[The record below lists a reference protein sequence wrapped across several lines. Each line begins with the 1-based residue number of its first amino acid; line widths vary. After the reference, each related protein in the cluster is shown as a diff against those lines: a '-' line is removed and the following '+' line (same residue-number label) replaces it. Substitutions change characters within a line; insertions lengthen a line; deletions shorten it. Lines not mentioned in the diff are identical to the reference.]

1 MAADR
6 IEPHGQPRSAE
17 RWEHFP
23 HGADIGVRGIG
34 ATKAEAFAQAAM
46 AMTAAVTELEL
57 VAARDQ
63 VDVACAAP
71 DDELLFY
78 DWMNAIVYEMT
89 TRSML
94 FSRFTATLADGALEA
109 SLWGEKVEVARHCPA
124 VEVKG
129 ATFTELKVGQRGD
142 GSWCAQCVI
151 DI

>member
-1 MAADR
+1 M
-6 IEPHGQPRSAE
+6 E
-17 RWEHFP
+17 RWEHFA

-34 ATKAEAFAQAAM
+34 ATKDQAFAQAAM
-46 AMTAAVTELEL
+46 AMTAAVTDLDL

-63 VDVACAAP
+63 VRLACAAP

-78 DWMNAIVYEMT
+78 DWMNAIIYEMT

-94 FSRFTATLADGALEA
+94 FARFEPRLTDGVLEA
-109 SLWGEKVEVARHCPA
+109 SLWGEPVAIARHHPA

-129 ATFTELKVGQRGD
+129 ATFTELKVRRHDHGG
-142 GSWCAQCVI
+142 WCAQCVI